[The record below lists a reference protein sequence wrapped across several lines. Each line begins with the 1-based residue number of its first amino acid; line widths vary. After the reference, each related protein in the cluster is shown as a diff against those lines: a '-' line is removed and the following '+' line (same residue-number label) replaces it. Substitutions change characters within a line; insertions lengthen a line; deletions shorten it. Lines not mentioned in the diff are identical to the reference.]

1 MFTVAD
7 IVSLRILYLATVIGV
22 GGAGAVVL
30 FAPRLADRRLFFGAV
45 TIDAYTRIIGAFWL
59 GLGIVAALGLVHPRA
74 LTAVLLVQMVYK
86 AIWLGAGAA
95 PALISGKRD
104 TGLLLLTVLY
114 ILWALAILLLFP
126 FAAVFG
132 AA

>member
-1 MFTVAD
+1 MTVAD
-7 IVSLRILYLATVIGV
+7 IVVLRILYLATVIGV

-30 FAPRLADRRLFFGAV
+30 FAPKVADQRLFYGAV
-45 TIDAYTRIIGAFWL
+45 RIDAYTRIIGAVWL
-59 GLGIVAALGLVHPRA
+59 GLGVIAAVGLLHPREM
-74 LTAVLLVQMVYK
+74 TAVLLVQLVYK
-86 AIWLGAGAA
+86 AIWLAAGAA

-114 ILWALAILLLFP
+114 IVWALGILLLFP

-132 AA
+132 GA

>member
-7 IVSLRILYLATVIGV
+7 IVSLRILYLAAVIGA
-22 GGAGAVVL
+22 GGAGAVTL
-30 FAPRLADRRLFFGAV
+30 FAPKLADQRLFFGAMK
-45 TIDAYTRIIGAFWL
+45 IDAYTRMIGAFWL
-59 GLGIVAALGLVHPRA
+59 GLGVVAAIGLVHPREM
-74 LTAVLLVQMVYK
+74 TAVLLVQMIYK
-86 AIWLGAGAA
+86 AIWLAAGAA

-114 ILWALAILLLFP
+114 IVWALGILLLFP

-132 AA
+132 A

>member
-1 MFTVAD
+1 MTVAD

-22 GGAGAVVL
+22 GGAGLVVL
-30 FAPRLADRRLFFGAV
+30 FAPKLADQRLFFGAV

-59 GLGIVAALGLVHPRA
+59 GLGAIAAVGLVYPREM
-74 LTAVLLVQMVYK
+74 TAVLLVQMVYK
-86 AIWLGAGAA
+86 AIWLAAGAG

-114 ILWALAILLLFP
+114 ILWALGILLLFP
-126 FAAVFG
+126 FAGVF
-132 AA
+132 AND